1 MTSIA
6 PLEAVVFDLGNVFVE
21 WSRERLYE
29 TLISDAER
37 RRDFLDSVLTVDVN
51 LRLDRGERF
60 DDVLAEVA
68 AAHPSCADL
77 VAAFKTNW
85 TDSLGDVNCDMVSLL
100 DDLRGQVPVYALTN
114 WSGETFPIA
123 RARFGWLDW
132 FDGHV
137 VSGEEG
143 TVKPEPEIY
152 RTVSDRFGHAPDGL
166 WFTDD
171 SQVNV
176 DAARVCGWR
185 AELFEG
191 AASVRRQLMALGLRM

>member
-1 MTSIA
+1 M
-6 PLEAVVFDLGNVFVE
+6 FDLGNVFVD
-21 WSRERLYE
+21 WSRERLYGP
-29 TLISDAER
+29 LIPDAELR
-37 RRDFLDSVLTVDVN
+37 RHFLDTVLTSEVN

-60 DDVLAEVA
+60 DSVLAETA
-68 AAHPSCADL
+68 AAHPRHSEL

-85 TDSLGDVNCDMVSLL
+85 VESLGDVDEQMVLL
-100 DDLRGQVPVYALTN
+100 LADLRGIVPVYALTN

-123 RARFGWLDW
+123 RARFEWLDW

-137 VSGEEG
+137 VSGEERV
-143 TVKPEPEIY
+143 VKPEPAIY
-152 RTVSDRFGHAPDGL
+152 RAVVDRYGHKPGEL

-176 DAARVCGWR
+176 DAARDCGWQ

-191 AASVRRQLMALGLRM
+191 AVSARRQLAALGLDV